1 MQMLKPDYYL
11 YMQNDIQILSTFNE
25 NPLLFIWY
33 SSVQIINICD
43 AIISLLDVALQ
54 QMSFFSLMKLLR
66 STYRST
72 DSCMHKEKQQQQQQQ
87 QQAAKEYNV
96 GGICQLLFPTL
107 EKNLRFWLI
116 EGRPIGVMCRI
127 AS

>member
-1 MQMLKPDYYL
+1 MQMLKPDYHL
-11 YMQNDIQILSTFNE
+11 YMQNNIPILSTCNE
-25 NPLLFIWY
+25 NNLLLIWY

-54 QMSFFSLMKLLR
+54 QMSFFF
-66 STYRST
+66 TNETVEIYIE
-72 DSCMHKEKQQQQQQQ
+72 KEKQQQQQ

>member
-1 MQMLKPDYYL
+1 MTLKTVEIY
-11 YMQNDIQILSTFNE
+11 IE
-25 NPLLFIWY
+25 
-33 SSVQIINICD
+33 
-43 AIISLLDVALQ
+43 
-54 QMSFFSLMKLLR
+54 
-66 STYRST
+66 
-72 DSCMHKEKQQQQQQQ
+72 KEKQQQQQQQ

>member
-1 MQMLKPDYYL
+1 MNRRVSYTKRRDKKGKK
-11 YMQNDIQILSTFNE
+11 FKCE
-25 NPLLFIWY
+25 
-33 SSVQIINICD
+33 
-43 AIISLLDVALQ
+43 
-54 QMSFFSLMKLLR
+54 
-66 STYRST
+66 
-72 DSCMHKEKQQQQQQQ
+72 KEKQQQQQQ